1 MEERRMKKKTLI
13 ALITVL
19 IVGIAVC
26 SVAYAFHGPGPRGR
40 GYKARDVLSQLPEEK
55 EMLFHRTMREAREET
70 ADLREQIA
78 QLHEEIRDIFTAPE
92 FDKALF
98 SKKMKQVH
106 ALQEKMHT
114 AREQAILELAT
125 QFTQEERKLLADMI
139 TPGFDRRGK
148 RFAR

>member
-1 MEERRMKKKTLI
+1 MKKRIVI

-19 IVGIAVC
+19 IAGMSIC
-26 SVAYAFHGPGPRGR
+26 SIAYAFNGPGPRGHGR
-40 GYKARDVLSQLPEEK
+40 RAGDVLSQLPEEK

-70 ADLREQIA
+70 EDIREQIVKLRA
-78 QLHEEIRDIFTAPE
+78 EIRDIFTATE

-98 SKKMKQVH
+98 SKKTKQVH
-106 ALQEKMHT
+106 TLQEKMRT
-114 AREQAILELAT
+114 AREQALVKLAA
-125 QFTQEERKLLADMI
+125 QFTQEERRVLADLI